1 MRHKKYYK
9 LSAGVRRAGEERKSE
24 RMKAR
29 RRRTDGGTD
38 HHKVRRARC
47 TVVPVTTPIA
57 D

>member
-38 HHKVRRARC
+38 HHKIRRARC